1 MVWSSLVAS
10 VLLNDALLP
19 ALHISPPRSFLFSFL
34 VSSFWGVASFHVHAA
49 YLFAIS
55 PPSLS
60 RAAVQKKLVEQT
72 RRRCAA
78 LFVSPHDAS
87 VSAGGAP
94 FLLLCAG
101 RLRAEDREHRGR
113 PEPEE
118 VWAGLQRRR
127 EPGQPGVR
135 KRQIQAHRDL
145 RNAQAQRHPDGSLR
159 LRGPYLQSGTFTAP
173 LLKSDWLFHFIVTYQ
188 IL

>member
-1 MVWSSLVAS
+1 M
-10 VLLNDALLP
+10 
-19 ALHISPPRSFLFSFL
+19 
-34 VSSFWGVASFHVHAA
+34 ASFHAHAA
-49 YLFAIS
+49 YLFVIS

-60 RAAVQKKLVEQT
+60 RAAVQKKLVEPT
-72 RRRCAA
+72 RHCCAV
-78 LFVSPHDAS
+78 LFVGPHDAS

-118 VWAGLQRRR
+118 VWAGLQRCR

-135 KRQIQAHRDL
+135 QRQIQAHRYL

-159 LRGPYLQSGTFTAP
+159 LRGPYLQSGTLLPPFKIWLTFSFHSYIP
-173 LLKSDWLFHFIVTYQ
+173 DFIIILLKKKREKNAITIH
-188 IL
+188 